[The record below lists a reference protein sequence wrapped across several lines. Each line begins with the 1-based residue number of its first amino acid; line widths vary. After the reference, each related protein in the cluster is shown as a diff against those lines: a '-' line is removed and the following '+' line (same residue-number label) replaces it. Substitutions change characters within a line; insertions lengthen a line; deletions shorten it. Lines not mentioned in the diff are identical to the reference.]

1 MGEISRFIEKVRM
14 IIFFLPMMWNT
25 GNWDYEYSVEL
36 FIKGLE
42 YLKKGILSRDKF
54 ESTEKTVREID
65 TFINMYREY
74 EKDSHFKDYVKVH
87 KETKD
92 EEVRLKAYEEYNYL
106 VELEKEEVFNY
117 LRDHLENWWD

>member
-87 KETKD
+87 KGTKD